1 MDQGAAVPPSRRI
14 GSAPAS
20 EINYSGLIPYPPHLP
35 LTLSDDVSVPGSE
48 GLASNPSRAP
58 PFLTGRSL
66 LHKVGWERR
75 EKTPP
80 GLCTLRP
87 PCVLG
92 APHSTF
98 RSPCL
103 KHMLWSTYWVPGL
116 VPKVGNTESPRREG
130 WGQLDLIPHVMGS
143 SGKHRGPPRRRL
155 LSEKGLTSARWRRQG
170 TAFQAKRD
178 AGRAQRC
185 GRASIAWRGSHSL
198 CYECAGGG
206 GPG

>member
-98 RSPCL
+98 RRPCL

-130 WGQLDLIPHVMGS
+130 WGQLDRSYHAVLCQEWDEVQRVSAMGFPTHS
-143 SGKHRGPPRRRL
+143 NEPFL
-155 LSEKGLTSARWRRQG
+155 GLGLAWGAVISKLVSKVLT
-170 TAFQAKRD
+170 
-178 AGRAQRC
+178 RAIC
-185 GRASIAWRGSHSL
+185 SVY
-198 CYECAGGG
+198 C
-206 GPG
+206 